1 MRFSAKKYNFGWGCP
16 LDKIWLQS
24 YEQGVPAEIDLG
36 EFQSLGDLFGKSVS
50 TYPERTAYTCMGA
63 SISYSEL
70 DTLSRDFAAYLQ
82 TVLKLPKGERVAI
95 MMPNVLQYPICM
107 LGALRA
113 GYTVVNCNPLYTG
126 RELEFQLRDS
136 GSKTIVILE
145 NFAHTLSKVIGNT
158 SVQNVVIARL
168 GDMLGFPKG
177 SIVNFVVKFIK
188 KMVPAWHLPQAVGFK
203 SAIARGHAAD
213 YAPVP
218 VAQEDIAFLQYT
230 GGTTGL
236 SKGAMLTHRN
246 ILANTTQAHA
256 WVQSA
261 VTTDGELV
269 VTALPLYHIFALT
282 ANCFLFIKVG
292 ANNLLITN
300 PRDIPN
306 FVAELGKY
314 PFTVLTGVN
323 TLFNAL
329 LNNSDF
335 SALDFSRVKVT
346 LGGGTAVQK
355 GVAERWKKVTG
366 KPLIEAY
373 GLTETSPAATI
384 NPINITEY
392 NGSIGLPIS
401 STEAVIRNDNGVDV
415 PLGERGE
422 LCIRGPQVMK
432 GYYNQ
437 PEETANVFM
446 PDGFLRTGD
455 IAVMDNKGYVR
466 IVDRK
471 KDMILV
477 SGFNVYPNEVEDVLA
492 MHPGVLEVA
501 AIGVPDDKTGEAV
514 KIFVVKKDQA
524 LTSAQLIMHCREF
537 LTSYKVPSQ
546 VEFRN
551 DLPKTNVGKILRR
564 ELRDEAP
571 N

>member
-1 MRFSAKKYNFGWGCP
+1 M
-16 LDKIWLQS
+16 DKIWLQS
-24 YEQGVPAEIDLG
+24 YEQGVPAEIDLS

-70 DTLSRDFAAYLQ
+70 DTLSHDFAAYLQ

-95 MMPNVLQYPICM
+95 MMPNVLQYPVCM
-107 LGALRA
+107 LGALRS

-145 NFAHTLSKVIGNT
+145 NFAHTLAKVIGNT
-158 SVQNVVIARL
+158 PVQNVVIARL

-188 KMVPAWHLPQAVGFK
+188 KMVPVWRLPKAVGFK

-218 VAQEDIAFLQYT
+218 VTQKDVAFLQYT

-246 ILANTTQAHA
+246 ILANTIQAHA

-261 VTTDGELV
+261 VKNDGELV

-282 ANCFLFIKVG
+282 ANCFLFILVG

-306 FVAELGKY
+306 FVSELGKY
-314 PFTVLTGVN
+314 PFTILTGVN

-329 LNNSDF
+329 LNNPKF

-384 NPINITEY
+384 NPINIAEY

-401 STEAVIRNDNGVDV
+401 STEAAIRNDAGVDV

-501 AIGVPDDKTGEAV
+501 AIGVPDEKTGEAV

-524 LTSAQLIMHCREF
+524 LTPAQLIKHCREY
-537 LTSYKVPSQ
+537 LTAYKVPSQ

-564 ELRDEAP
+564 ELRDEVP
-571 N
+571 S

>member
-1 MRFSAKKYNFGWGCP
+1 VE
-16 LDKIWLQS
+16 KIWLQS

-36 EFQSLGDLFGKSVS
+36 EFQSLGELFEKSVAAYS
-50 TYPERTAYTCMGA
+50 ERTAFVCMGA
-63 SISYSEL
+63 EITYGQL

-82 TVLKLPKGERVAI
+82 TVLKLPKGERIAI
-95 MMPNVLQYPICM
+95 MMPNVLQYPVCM
-107 LGALRA
+107 IGALRG
-113 GYTVVNCNPLYTG
+113 GYTIVNCNPLYTG
-126 RELEFQLRDS
+126 RELEYQLRDS
-136 GSKTIVILE
+136 GSQTIVILE
-145 NFAHTLSKVIGNT
+145 NFARTLAQVIAKT
-158 SVQNVVIARL
+158 QVKNVVIARL

-177 SIVNFVVKFIK
+177 SIVNFVVKYIK
-188 KMVPAWHLPQAVGFK
+188 KMVPAWRIPKTVGFN
-203 SAIARGHAAD
+203 SAIAQGAA
-213 YAPVP
+213 AQFTPVE
-218 VAQEDIAFLQYT
+218 VALEDIAFLQYT

-246 ILANTTQAHA
+246 IIANATQAHV
-256 WVQSA
+256 WVSSV
-261 VTTDGELV
+261 VTMENEMV

-282 ANCFLFIKVG
+282 ANCFLFIKIG

-300 PRDIPN
+300 PRDIPR

-329 LNNSDF
+329 LNNPDF
-335 SALDFSRVKVT
+335 AALDFSRVKVT

-384 NPINITEY
+384 NPINIPEY

-401 STEAVIRNDNGVDV
+401 STEAVIRNDSGADV

-501 AIGVPDDKTGEAV
+501 AIGVPDEKTGEAV
-514 KIFVVKKDQA
+514 KIFVVRKDPS
-524 LTSAQLIMHCREF
+524 LTPAQLIMHCREY
-537 LTSYKVPSQ
+537 LTGYKVPSQ
-546 VEFRN
+546 VEFRK

-564 ELRDEAP
+564 ELRDEVP
-571 N
+571 SKN